1 MILFAEGSAAKEQW
15 FVALRRAAAGE
26 RKTELG
32 ALVEGLYARF
42 CTALRADAA
51 ECYPQVLRLLLL
63 WAAFTLQLCFLGS
76 FPEFCW
82 LHEYQIRIV

>member
-15 FVALRRAAAGE
+15 FVALRRAVAGE
-26 RKTELG
+26 RKSEPG

-51 ECYPQVLRLLLL
+51 ECYPQVLRICFYYFDMLSLLPVIL
-63 WAAFTLQLCFLGS
+63 
-76 FPEFCW
+76 
-82 LHEYQIRIV
+82 